1 MVAPGQSARWRGSK
15 IAFEHPGPG
24 VVRRAAERTSRA
36 HLAFKP
42 RAQFMKLEEWAGA
55 AFGTAALTAWGQA
68 SRWTGVDAVGRGTGS
83 VDVTEYNLQENG
95 YISAFQSTAV

>member
-1 MVAPGQSARWRGSK
+1 
-15 IAFEHPGPG
+15 
-24 VVRRAAERTSRA
+24 
-36 HLAFKP
+36 
-42 RAQFMKLEEWAGA
+42 MKLEEWAGA

-95 YISAFQSTAV
+95 